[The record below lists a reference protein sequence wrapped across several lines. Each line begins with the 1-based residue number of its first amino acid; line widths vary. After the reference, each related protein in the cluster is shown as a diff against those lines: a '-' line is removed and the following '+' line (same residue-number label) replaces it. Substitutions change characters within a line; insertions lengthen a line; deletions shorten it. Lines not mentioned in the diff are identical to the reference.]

1 MNAENLYKENKD
13 FKDYVDKASHTRN
26 RPKEEILKLKMAG
39 LVGDYYKEKED
50 ERSRNKT

>member
-1 MNAENLYKENKD
+1 MNTEKIYEDNQD

-26 RPKEEILKLKMAG
+26 RPKEEILKLKMAN

-50 ERSRNKT
+50 ERSRNKA

>member
-1 MNAENLYKENKD
+1 MNTEKFYEENQNFKEYIN
-13 FKDYVDKASHTRN
+13 KASHTRN